1 MFSTIAEM
9 CYSCMRWTI
18 RVNNLLSYYMS
29 YKIRSCPY
37 VLFICVVY
45 LYNFKYEKNYLDS
58 EYFLPVACKKKR
70 LNKHDGTIKN

>member
-1 MFSTIAEM
+1 
-9 CYSCMRWTI
+9 
-18 RVNNLLSYYMS
+18 MS

-37 VLFICVVY
+37 ALFICVVY

-58 EYFLPVACKKKR
+58 EYFLPVACQKQR